1 MEKKNVKEAT
11 QKLKEQDMEQ
21 VAGGATTKKEDQK
34 LSCSPMIKKYV
45 SFSMA

>member
-21 VAGGATTKKEDQK
+21 VAGGATTKK
-34 LSCSPMIKKYV
+34 KKTRSYL
-45 SFSMA
+45 AAQ

>member
-21 VAGGATTKKEDQK
+21 VAGGATTKKRRPEVILQPND
-34 LSCSPMIKKYV
+34 KKIRK
-45 SFSMA
+45 F